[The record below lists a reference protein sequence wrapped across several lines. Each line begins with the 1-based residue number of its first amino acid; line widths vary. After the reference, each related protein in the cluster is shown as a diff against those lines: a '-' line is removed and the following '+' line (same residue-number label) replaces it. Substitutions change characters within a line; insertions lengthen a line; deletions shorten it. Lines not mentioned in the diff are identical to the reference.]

1 MEKSTKNS
9 QGIKPKIGR
18 EYKFWHDWSDEDF
31 RKWLRTTGFLSSRYR
46 ILHLVA
52 GLMLLVIG
60 ILEIIDG
67 SIFNGVA
74 FTGLGI
80 VILFFLVLGNKVA
93 R

>member
-18 EYKFWHDWSDEDF
+18 EYKFWHDRSDEDF
-31 RKWLRTTGFLSSRYR
+31 RNWLKATGFLSSRYR
-46 ILHLVA
+46 ILYLVA
-52 GLMLLVIG
+52 GLMLLVMG
-60 ILEIIDG
+60 ILEITDG

-74 FTGLGI
+74 FTGLGAI
-80 VILFFLVLGNKVA
+80 ILFFLVRGNKVA